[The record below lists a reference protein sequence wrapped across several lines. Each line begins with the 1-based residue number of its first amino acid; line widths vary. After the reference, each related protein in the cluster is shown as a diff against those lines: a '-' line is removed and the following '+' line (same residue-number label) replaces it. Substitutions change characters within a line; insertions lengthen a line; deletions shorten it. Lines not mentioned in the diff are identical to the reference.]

1 MGGWGSWAPVTVE
14 SSARPP
20 PLVTPGSPAPTPY
33 GPREHKALPAGSLER
48 PWFGDRPLA
57 HYVAAPHPLAGFPLP
72 ERGAGGPG
80 RPLDPPLRV
89 RPLLTWSPSD
99 TRRGWGAGPGA
110 GGLPARPFSVPPPTP
125 PPWPRGQG
133 GVTWSAPGWSPDSPQ
148 ERCWPSA
155 GARPA
160 CSGRRAVSRPWTWS
174 ASVSAASSSSR
185 GGFWKE
191 SGFRQRHSAGSEG
204 ALGALHGT
212 IQQFHPPFYTH

>member
-1 MGGWGSWAPVTVE
+1 MGGWGSWAPVTAE

-48 PWFGDRPLA
+48 HWFGNRPLA
-57 HYVAAPHPLAGFPLP
+57 HYAAAPHPLVGFPCP
-72 ERGAGGPG
+72 SAGRVARGGLWTHPSVCALYSSGARVTPGGGGAQGLGPG
-80 RPLDPPLRV
+80 VCQPA
-89 RPLLTWSPSD
+89 PS
-99 TRRGWGAGPGA
+99 RYHPHR
-110 GGLPARPFSVPPPTP
+110 

-160 CSGRRAVSRPWTWS
+160 CSGRLAASRPWTWS
-174 ASVSAASSSSR
+174 ATASAASSSSR